1 MTENPELTVK
11 SDYLAGILQRV
22 FDYERL
28 TPAQQK
34 KYYDDKTT
42 QQNGEYLIGTF
53 VLDLLRCG
61 YRAGAAL
68 DLSCATVKSLPLAL
82 GRSLR
87 EDTAVGKDLQ
97 TAAEGVA
104 KGLAAYLFA
113 LGMNEHDTRLTV
125 TMKRTAFTKPDPD
138 EGPLWAE
145 CMRITT
151 GLKREK
157 DFLIPALEGGSGN
170 YHGGKGVMLLNV
182 APAIRAYKA
191 AFGVDLS
198 QYGLVDMAL
207 EADVKE

>member
-68 DLSCATVKSLPLAL
+68 DLSYATVKSLPLAF

-87 EDTAVGKDLQ
+87 EDTAAGKDLQ

-113 LGMNEHDTRLTV
+113 LGVNEHDTRLTV
-125 TMKRTAFTKPDPD
+125 TMKRTAFTTPDPD

-157 DFLIPALEGGSGN
+157 DFLIPALEGGSGS